1 MVERFNGKKN
11 FSYFAYNIV
20 LKMKCLSFFLLF
32 YLGTLLQLEG
42 QNQDSV
48 KYKSLNPHD
57 FHNTYLQTDSSIL
70 IDVREPFEY
79 KSNRI
84 KGSINIP
91 ASGNLDKAADT
102 LNKKLTLFLY
112 CTSGYRSS
120 RTAEKLYNKGFR
132 KLYNLEGG
140 IKAWRKE
147 GMRVKKGRI
156 KEKKR

>member
-1 MVERFNGKKN
+1 
-11 FSYFAYNIV
+11 
-20 LKMKCLSFFLLF
+20 MKSQLFFLLF
-32 YLGTLLQLEG
+32 YIGTLLQLEG
-42 QNQDSV
+42 QNPDSV

-57 FHNTYLQTDSSIL
+57 FHLTYLQTDSSLL

-102 LNKKLTLFLY
+102 INKKLKLFLY

-120 RTAEKLYNKGFR
+120 RTAEKLYNKGFHNI
-132 KLYNLEGG
+132 YNLEGG
-140 IKAWRKE
+140 ITAWRKDR
-147 GMRVKKGRI
+147 MPVVKGKH
-156 KEKKR
+156 KRKRTV